1 MKPDEEDL
9 HAWIDGEAD
18 DATARRVERYLAE
31 DPQAA
36 GRVAE
41 MRYEMQLLRQAMHQQ
56 KQTLE
61 TPEPHYFRRR
71 ARQQR
76 QRILVFACAL
86 VLSLGV
92 GGFTGWQLKDAQM
105 ASHLPMEDAVQAY
118 KLFGNEALTP
128 LDVSASQQTDLASW
142 VGRYFIN
149 GNLPPNLE
157 QFGFKPLGARLMA
170 TAQGPAALVMYQ
182 DPRGIR
188 VAWYIRPLSPVKLPH
203 GERKAE
209 DVMAQY
215 WSDEHYNYALVT
227 PLDGAGTGTMRKA
240 LAQVTG

>member
-31 DPQAA
+31 DFQAA

-41 MRYEMQLLRQAMHQQ
+41 MRYDMQLLRQAMHQQ
-56 KQTLE
+56 QQTLE

-76 QRILVFACAL
+76 QRRVALACVF
-86 VLSLGV
+86 VLSLSV
-92 GGFTGWQLKDAQM
+92 GGFTGWQLKDSQM

-118 KLFGNEALTP
+118 KLFGNATLTP
-128 LDVSASQQTDLASW
+128 LDVVASQQTQLASW

-157 QFGFKPLGARLMA
+157 QYGFKPLGARLMA

-182 DPRGIR
+182 DPHGTR

-227 PLDGAGTGTMRKA
+227 PLDAAATGDVRKA
-240 LAQVTG
+240 VAQVTG